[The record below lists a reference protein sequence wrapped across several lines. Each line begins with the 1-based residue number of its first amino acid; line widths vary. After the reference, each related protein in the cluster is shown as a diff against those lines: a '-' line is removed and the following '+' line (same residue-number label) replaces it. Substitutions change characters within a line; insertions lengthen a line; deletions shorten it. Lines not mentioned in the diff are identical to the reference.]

1 LQNALVE
8 FENVVNV
15 KRQIVSG
22 IVYYIKIKVSE
33 ARAKKLYEAKVWEK
47 PWENFK
53 QLVEFKPV
61 EYVISV

>member
-8 FENVVNV
+8 FENVVKV

-33 ARAKKLYEAKVWEK
+33 AGAKKLYEAKIWEK

-61 EYVISV
+61 ECVISV

>member
-1 LQNALVE
+1 
-8 FENVVNV
+8 V

-22 IVYYIKIKVSE
+22 IVYYIKIKASE
-33 ARAKKLYEAKVWEK
+33 AGAKKLYEAKVWEK

-61 EYVISV
+61 ECVISV